1 MKYSQTE
8 KVKRNKKHLSKQF
21 LSMICTLEKN
31 FYVGA
36 TPFKGL

>member
-8 KVKRNKKHLSKQF
+8 KVKQNKTHLPKQF
-21 LSMICTLEKN
+21 VSMICTLEKD

-36 TPFKGL
+36 TTFKGL